1 MAKVLSVI
9 VPAYNMAAYL
19 PKCLESLVVAD
30 KDLFHKLD
38 VIVVNDGSND
48 TTGEIADEYAKKYP
62 DVFRAVHKEN
72 GHYGSCVNRG
82 LVEAVGTYIKILDA
96 DDSVDTKA
104 LEALLHLAESE
115 SELGASGADLLVTE
129 YAEVGTGGSEIY
141 RSHFDLNR
149 DLYFSLDDIAG
160 KVNGFPIL
168 SICYKLR
175 LLRDIAYRQTEGS
188 PYTDLEWIIEPMAH
202 VRSVRYL
209 PRAVTRYL
217 VGRQGQSVEE
227 KTIARDFY
235 RIMRITKGIVK
246 RYPDCLARSVLSSR
260 IFYAQ
265 SIRRIIRDV
274 YFRTL
279 VGYGKHSVS
288 GDLASFDSF
297 IRTIPAVE
305 NDIESIT
312 GETRMFKIPLV
323 VVYRQGPGAWRIAR
337 RKMKIALALATVK
350 RYVGGM
356 FRFVRLVRRRVG
368 LARG

>member
-9 VPAYNMAAYL
+9 VPAYNMSAYL

-30 KDLFHKLD
+30 GELFSKLD

-48 TTGEIADEYAKKYP
+48 TTGEIADGYAKKYP

-82 LVEAVGTYIKILDA
+82 LVEAAGTYVKILDA

-104 LEALLHLAESE
+104 FETLLHLAESE
-115 SELGASGADLLVTE
+115 SELGEPGADLLVTE
-129 YAEVGTGGSEIY
+129 YAEVGPGGAEIN
-141 RSHFDLNR
+141 RSHFDLDR
-149 DLYFSLDDIAG
+149 DRKFGLDDIAR

-175 LLRDIAYRQTEGS
+175 LLRDIAYRQTEGT
-188 PYTDLEWIIEPMAH
+188 PYTDLEWIIEPMAY

-209 PRAVTRYL
+209 PCAVTRYL

-235 RIMRITKGIVK
+235 RIMQITQGIVK
-246 RYPDCLARSVLSSR
+246 RYPDNLARSVQTSQIYYS
-260 IFYAQ
+260 Q

-274 YFRTL
+274 YYRSL
-279 VGYGKHSVS
+279 VGYGKYNVS
-288 GDLASFDSF
+288 GDIASFDSF
-297 IRTIPAVE
+297 IRTIPTVE

-312 GETRMFKIPLV
+312 GGTRRFQIPLV
-323 VVYRQGPGAWRIAR
+323 VVYRKGSGAWRSAR
-337 RKMKIALALATVK
+337 RKMKIALALARMK
-350 RYVGGM
+350 RYVVAI
-356 FRFVRLVRRRVG
+356 FRSVGRERRSGV
-368 LARG
+368 L

>member
-9 VPAYNMAAYL
+9 VPAYNMSAYL
-19 PKCLESLVVAD
+19 PKCLESLVVDDRA
-30 KDLFHKLD
+30 LFRKLD
-38 VIVVNDGSND
+38 VVVVNDGSND
-48 TTGEIADEYAKKYP
+48 TTGEIADEYARKYP

-82 LVEAVGTYIKILDA
+82 LVEASGTYVKILDA

-104 LEALLHLAESE
+104 FEALLHLAESE

-129 YAEVGTGGSEIY
+129 YAEVGTDGAEIN

-149 DLYFSLDDIAG
+149 DQKFILDDIAG

-168 SICYKLR
+168 SICYKLC
-175 LLRDIAYRQTEGS
+175 LLRDIAYRQTEGT

-209 PRAVTRYL
+209 PCAVTRYL

-227 KTIARDFY
+227 KTIARDYY
-235 RIMRITKGIVK
+235 RIMQVTQGIVK
-246 RYPDCLARSVLSSR
+246 RYTNNLARSVPSSR
-260 IFYAQ
+260 IYYSQ

-274 YFRTL
+274 YFRSL
-279 VGYGKHSVS
+279 VGYGKYSVS
-288 GDLASFDSF
+288 GDIASFDSF

-312 GETRMFKIPLV
+312 GGTRMFQIPLV
-323 VVYRQGPGAWRIAR
+323 VVYRQGSGAWRSAR
-337 RKMKIALALATVK
+337 LKMKIALALARMK
-350 RYVGGM
+350 RYVGAM
-356 FRFVRLVRRRVG
+356 FRFVGRARRGVG